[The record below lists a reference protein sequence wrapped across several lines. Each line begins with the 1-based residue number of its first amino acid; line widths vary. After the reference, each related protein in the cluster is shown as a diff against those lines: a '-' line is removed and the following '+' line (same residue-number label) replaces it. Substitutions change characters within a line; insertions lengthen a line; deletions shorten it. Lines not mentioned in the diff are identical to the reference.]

1 MTRPNRPSGTTVLS
15 GASADQWSDSDPW
28 TVLRLIL
35 WSADYL
41 TNKSVTSGRLDAEHL
56 LAHVLGVNRLQLYL
70 EFERPLAREELDAFR
85 PLLRRRAA
93 REPLQYVIGHQPF
106 RELVLMV
113 TPEVL
118 IPRPETEQLVD
129 VILNWLSVENIQQP
143 TVLDIGTGT
152 GAIALSLAAEAE
164 ARVTATDVSVAALGI
179 ARSNRLA
186 AGLVERVE
194 LLDGSLFEPVEPGA
208 SFQVI
213 VSNPPYIAE
222 VDEETLE
229 PEVRDWEPRQALFSG
244 ADGLDV
250 IRGLVSGAQRYLR
263 PNGLL
268 AMEVGSGQ
276 ARTVASLL
284 ETSGDYAAVRIEQD
298 HAGLERFVLAQGAKT
313 HNRGLAEPA
322 PSTGDM

>member
-1 MTRPNRPSGTTVLS
+1 MTGPNRSSGAAIVS

-41 TNKSVTSGRLDAEHL
+41 TNKGVFSGRLDAEHL

-70 EFERPLAREELDAFR
+70 EFERPLAAKELDTFR
-85 PLLRRRAA
+85 PMLRRRAA
-93 REPLQYVIGHQPF
+93 REPLQYVIGQQPF
-106 RELVLMV
+106 RELVLTV
-113 TPEVL
+113 APEVL

-129 VILNWLSVENIQQP
+129 VILEWLKAEDIQQP

-164 ARVTATDVSVAALGI
+164 ARVTATDVSAAALGI
-179 ARSNRLA
+179 AGSNRFA

-194 LLDGSLFEPVEPGA
+194 LIEGSLFEPLEPRA
-208 SFQVI
+208 RFHVI

-222 VDEETLE
+222 VDEETLQ
-229 PEVRDWEPRQALFSG
+229 PEVREWEPRNALFAG

-250 IRGLVSGAQRYLR
+250 IRGLVSGAERHLG
-263 PNGLL
+263 PGGLL
-268 AMEVGSGQ
+268 AIEVGSGQ
-276 ARTVASLL
+276 ARTVVSLL
-284 ETSGDYAAVRIEQD
+284 EASGDYAAVRIEQD

-313 HNRGLAEPA
+313 HDRGLAEPA
-322 PSTGDM
+322 LFTGDV

>member
-1 MTRPNRPSGTTVLS
+1 MTGPNRSSGSAVVS
-15 GASADQWSDSDPW
+15 GASADQWSDADPW

-41 TNKSVTSGRLDAEHL
+41 TNKGVSSGRLDAEHL
-56 LAHVLGVNRLQLYL
+56 LAHVLGVKRLQLYL
-70 EFERPLAREELDAFR
+70 EFERPLAQEELDAFR

-106 RELVLMV
+106 RELVLTV
-113 TPEVL
+113 APEVL

-129 VILNWLSVENIQQP
+129 VILNWLAAEHIQQP

-164 ARVTATDVSVAALGI
+164 ATVTATDVSIAALGI

-186 AGLVERVE
+186 AGLVQRVE

-208 SFQVI
+208 SFHVV

-229 PEVRDWEPRQALFSG
+229 PEVRDWEPRRALFAG

-250 IRGLVSGAQRYLR
+250 IRGLVSGARRHLR
-263 PNGLL
+263 PDGLF

-284 ETSGDYAAVRIEQD
+284 ETSGDYAAVRIEKD

-313 HNRGLAEPA
+313 DHRGLAEPA
-322 PSTGDM
+322 PSTGDV